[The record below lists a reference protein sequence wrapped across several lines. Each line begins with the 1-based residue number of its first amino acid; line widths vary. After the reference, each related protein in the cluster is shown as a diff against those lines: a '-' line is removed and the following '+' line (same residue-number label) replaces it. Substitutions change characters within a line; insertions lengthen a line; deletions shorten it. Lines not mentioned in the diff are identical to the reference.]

1 MLYSVYSIKE
11 PKEVLLVE
19 KILSTSSARKALTK
33 VEQVTKRIQPLI
45 GNEQSF
51 TLNYQRLHQLLDEQ
65 LQDDE
70 YFVIVDET
78 GRSYIHTNRLWEGTV
93 FSDTVGLRAAN
104 TTKPLLQVY
113 DRKSGERLID
123 ASMPIIRVAGR
134 QFTLRLGRIN
144 HQKYI
149 LYGATAAVL
158 LPAVAMAALAYTFDL
173 TIQQG
178 AAFVITS
185 LILSGF
191 FTTALYKIV
200 MKGVRSW
207 RKVTRKIS
215 SGDLTAEVTER
226 SRSEFNQIG
235 FEINKIVIGTK
246 NIVTELDR
254 SSEIVDRISEVQ
266 ASEANRLSDV
276 FTSYGETMQSF
287 QGGTEQQLSS
297 LQSANAMIQTMMAG
311 IREMETRIQQTLSKS
326 ENASTAATEGSQAI
340 EETEEKMQQINDA
353 VHMSSQKIMQV
364 ADDINQVIQKV
375 SLITKIA
382 EQTNLLALN
391 ASIEAARA
399 GEAGSGFSVV
409 ANEVRKLAEET
420 NAFAN
425 DVVRTLEQTNNEVK
439 IAVQHVESNTDTIE
453 EGVQIVK
460 VAGQSIHFMND
471 AVIDTKS
478 AVTSN
483 SRHAEE
489 LIRDGEQIEKIIE
502 QITTISELFT
512 EDVVQTVAGMDEQV
526 EGIQQLASDASKLTD
541 EAAALSRIVHRFKF

>member
-1 MLYSVYSIKE
+1 MYVKE
-11 PKEVLLVE
+11 PNGVTLLE
-19 KILSTSSARKALTK
+19 KLLKTSSARSALDK
-33 VEQVTKRIQPLI
+33 VEQVTKRIQSLI
-45 GNEQSF
+45 ENEQSF
-51 TLNYQRLHQLLDEQ
+51 TLNYQRLHQLLDEH

-70 YFVIVDET
+70 YFVIVDEK

-93 FSDTVGLRAAN
+93 FSDAIGLRAAN
-104 TTKPLLQVY
+104 TKKPLLQVY

-123 ASMPIIRVAGR
+123 ASMPIIQVGGR

-149 LYGATAAVL
+149 LYGATLAVIV
-158 LPAVAMAALAYTFDL
+158 PACAMGLLAYIFDL
-173 TIQQG
+173 SIQQG
-178 AAFVITS
+178 LSFVSVS
-185 LILSGF
+185 LILSGI
-191 FTTALYKIV
+191 FTTGLYKVV

-226 SRSEFNQIG
+226 SRSEFNQMG

-266 ASEANRLSDV
+266 ASEAGRLSTV
-276 FTSYGETMQSF
+276 FTSYGETMQNF

-297 LQSANAMIQTMMAG
+297 LQSANAMVQTMMAG
-311 IREMETRIQQTLSKS
+311 IREMELRIQQTLTKS
-326 ENASTAATEGSQAI
+326 ENASTAALEGSQAI
-340 EETEEKMQQINDA
+340 EETEEKMRQINDA
-353 VHMSSQKIMQV
+353 VHMSSQKIMKV
-364 ADDINQVIQKV
+364 AEDINQVIQKV

-399 GEAGSGFSVV
+399 GDAGSGFSVV

-425 DVVRTLEQTNNEVK
+425 DVVRTLEKTNNEVK
-439 IAVQHVESNTDTIE
+439 IAVQHVESNADTIE
-453 EGVQIVK
+453 EGVEIVK

-471 AVIDTKS
+471 AVMDTKS

-483 SRHAEE
+483 SHHAEE

-502 QITTISELFT
+502 QITKISEQFT
-512 EDVVQTVAGMDEQV
+512 ESVIQTVAGMDEQV
-526 EGIQQLASDASKLTD
+526 EGIQQLASDAGKLTD
-541 EAAALSRIVHRFKF
+541 QATALSRIVHRFTF